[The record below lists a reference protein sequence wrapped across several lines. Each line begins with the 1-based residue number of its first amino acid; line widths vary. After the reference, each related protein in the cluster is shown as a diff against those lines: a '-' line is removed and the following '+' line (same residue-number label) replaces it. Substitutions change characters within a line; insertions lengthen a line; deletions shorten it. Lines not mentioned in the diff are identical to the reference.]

1 MPTPFE
7 LPYDKKN
14 LAGHIEK
21 KKKELW
27 YPLQSAVMLV
37 VVLIIGAPFIVI
49 MTSPRELGILLV
61 AVLISLAAATLF
73 LVVSILRRK
82 GRKLSLALDEL
93 LVAPQDSISL
103 EGKLL
108 RLHSPKVAGF
118 KYLRDIT
125 TEGFD
130 LISTEEIRMAVLWV
144 HLSDARTLGHKVVGL
159 FWQRTGGIN
168 ETYLYQDFFSE
179 PIERLLEALASA
191 GVPVRVAWS
200 QPSNND
206 LTRDLRRMAEGKPTE
221 YLLRQEGYEPGL
233 VYGLHEYYRNWKIG
247 N

>member
-1 MPTPFE
+1 M
-7 LPYDKKN
+7 

-27 YPLQSAVMLV
+27 YQLPSVVMLV
-37 VVLIIGAPFIVI
+37 AVLTISAPFFVM
-49 MTSPRELGILLV
+49 MTSPREPGIV
-61 AVLISLAAATLF
+61 LAAVMVMLAVATLF

-82 GRKLSLALDEL
+82 GRRLSLALDEL
-93 LVAPQDSISL
+93 FVAPQDSISL
-103 EGKLL
+103 DGKAL
-108 RLHSPKVAGF
+108 RLHSPEVAGF

-130 LISTEEIRMAVLWV
+130 LVSVDEIRMAVLWV
-144 HLSDARTLGHKVVGL
+144 HLSDAKTLGHKVVGL

-179 PIERLLEALASA
+179 PIERLLEALTSA

-200 QPSNND
+200 QPSQND
-206 LTRDLRRMAEGKPTE
+206 LTRDLRRMAEGKPTA
-221 YLLRQEGYEPGL
+221 YILRQDDYRPGTI
-233 VYGLHEYYRNWKIG
+233 YNLHEYYAKWKIG